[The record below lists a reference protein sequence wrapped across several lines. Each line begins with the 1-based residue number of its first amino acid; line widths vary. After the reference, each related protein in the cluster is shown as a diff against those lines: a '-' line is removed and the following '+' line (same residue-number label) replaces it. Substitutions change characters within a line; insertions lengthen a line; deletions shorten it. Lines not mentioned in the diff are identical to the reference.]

1 MNNQKENFLKIYSDL
16 PLGVRK
22 EIILT
27 LDDKPITWD
36 VAFIEVNNNTEISE
50 IILEKLNKLR
60 II

>member
-1 MNNQKENFLKIYSDL
+1 MKNRENFLKIFADL

-27 LDDKPITWD
+27 LDDQPITWN
-36 VAFIEVNNNTEISE
+36 VAFTEINANTSQSK
-50 IILEKLNKLR
+50 IILEKLEKLG